1 MAIFKNPGW
10 VEKYNFTYQ
19 KFEQIPQ
26 NLFDT
31 INSDLDKIIRDNPV
45 VSVVIPAMNEEVNVL
60 KTIASLSQTKTK
72 YPMEIVV
79 VNNNSTDRTQDTL
92 DKLHVRSVFQPIAGW
107 GPARQKGLEEARGKY
122 ILQADA
128 DCIYPDSWVDLMI
141 DSLQQEGV
149 VCVYG
154 RYSFIAEP
162 GFPRWQ
168 LYVWEKMKDMMAE
181 VRHIKRP
188 FLNAYGVSFGYLREP
203 ALKIGFV
210 MKKIRGE
217 DGRMCFD
224 LMKYGKVKAV
234 RASKIRAWTGPRTL
248 RLDGSLGK
256 ALVRRVAKEA
266 KRFHEMF
273 VSMPDHDT
281 KTSVNKFD
289 W

>member
-1 MAIFKNPGW
+1 MAIFKNPAW
-10 VEKYNFTYQ
+10 VEQHNFNYNSVD
-19 KFEQIPQ
+19 EVPQ
-26 NLFDT
+26 SLFDE
-31 INSDLDKIIRDNPV
+31 INRDLDKLQSNEPV

-60 KTIASLSQTKTK
+60 KTIASLARSKTK
-72 YPMEIVV
+72 YPMEILV

-92 DKLHVRSVFQPIAGW
+92 DRLHVRSAFQHIAGW

-128 DCIYPDSWVDLMI
+128 DCIYASGWVDTMI

-168 LYVWEKMKDMMAE
+168 LFVWEKLKDMMAE
-181 VRHIKRP
+181 IRHVKRP
-188 FLNAYGVSFGYLREP
+188 FLNAYGVSFGYHKEP

-210 MKKIRGE
+210 MEKIRGE

-224 LMKYGKVKAV
+224 LMKHGKVKAV
-234 RASKIRAWTGPRTL
+234 RASHIRAWTGPRTL
-248 RLDGSLGK
+248 RLDGSLIK
-256 ALVRRVAKEA
+256 AFVRRATKEV

-273 VSMPDHDT
+273 VPMPDHDT
-281 KTSVNKFD
+281 KTSKNRFD